1 MRVNRGLVFWGLAL
15 VVAGA
20 VALFVQSGGIGEE
33 AARSAWRFWPVALIA
48 AGVAVIAARTPFAL
62 VATVVAAIVV
72 GGLAGTLVAGW
83 PEGIGLGCG
92 GEPTEQLTERGTF
105 SGDAADVDLRFN
117 CGDLDVR
124 MASGSDWSVDVRHG
138 PDGRPEIATGDA
150 SLRVTADDGGP
161 IGFTN
166 TGQEWRVELPSEA
179 ELAFDLEV
187 NAASARLDLA
197 GGQFSSLGIDA
208 NAGDFDVDLSGA
220 TVGGFELDMNAGSA
234 EVVADG
240 ETDLVGSV
248 GMNAGSLDLCVAQ
261 GAAVEIALDDPNVT
275 FSHNLEDRGF
285 DESGDT
291 WRLGSGTPSVRLD
304 IEGNAASFTFNP
316 DGGCE

>member
-20 VALFVQSGGIGEE
+20 VALLVQSGGIGEE
-33 AARSAWRFWPVALIA
+33 AARSSWRFWPVALIV
-48 AGVAVIAARTPFAL
+48 AGIAVIAARTPFAL
-62 VATVVAAIVV
+62 IATVVAAIVV

-92 GEPTEQLTERGTF
+92 GEPTEQLTE
-105 SGDAADVDLRFN
+105 SGSFEGDTGDVDLRFN
-117 CGDLDVR
+117 CGDLDVS
-124 MASGSDWSVDVRHG
+124 MASGSGWTVDARYG
-138 PDGRPEIATGDA
+138 ADARPELRSTADA
-150 SLRVTADDGGP
+150 MSVTADDGGP

-166 TGQEWRVELPSEA
+166 TRQEWAVELPSEA
-179 ELAFDLEV
+179 ELAFDLEA

-197 GGQFSSLGIDA
+197 GGQFGSLGINA

-220 TVGGFELDMNAGSA
+220 TVDGFELEMNAGSA
-234 EVVADG
+234 EIIADG
-240 ETDLVGSV
+240 DTELTGSV
-248 GMNAGSLDLCVAQ
+248 GMNAGSLDLCVAD
-261 GAAVEIALDDPNVT
+261 GVAVEITLDDPNVT
-275 FSHNLEDRGF
+275 FSHNLEDHDF

-291 WRLGSGTPSVRLD
+291 WRLGSGTPAVRLD
-304 IEGNAASFTFNP
+304 VEGNAASFTFNP